1 MKENLL
7 KRHWNIIYCA
17 PMVCGILAIVL
28 SVVFNPVFVGRYI
41 SSDHDLEGRTVK
53 NIYLLE
59 GFTFFI
65 GLSLILLSRALRVH
79 SEKKEKIVTNFLM
92 LCGSIAF
99 TLVLLEIGLKVV
111 NRYVMPLNRQR
122 HAFFQYDDVLGWTQ
136 KSNKTSYFKTTRV
149 QINSKGLR
157 DEETPY
163 QKPDGEFRML
173 FLGDSQLFG
182 DGVEAEETFV
192 SLLETELNSVQAI
205 NAGVIGYGTDQ
216 QLLFLK
222 REGIKYSPD
231 LIIVAMNAYDFHDN
245 ISKTIRSGYSK
256 PVFKIKGDELLLTN
270 VPVPQFDIVERIN
283 RRFADMS
290 YLYHFA
296 SVGVGSIM
304 NRGIEEEG
312 RREVAPDSIL
322 LKGSQMEEAL
332 SITKRILK
340 EIAQEGRKV
349 NAQTVVVFLPYQ
361 MDFGSDLNYKQT
373 IDTLCQGLDAYSKA
387 NDFLFMDIR
396 SELAPHYQ
404 PSIYRDTMHF
414 SAEGHQI
421 VAGILLK
428 NLIGSQLIPEVHRK

>member
-17 PMVCGILAIVL
+17 PIVCGILAIVL

-41 SSDHDLEGRTVK
+41 SSDHDLEGRTIK
-53 NIYLLE
+53 NIYILE

-65 GLSLILLSRALRVH
+65 GLSLIVLSRALRVH

-99 TLVLLEIGLKVV
+99 TLVLLEIGLKIV
-111 NRYVMPLNRQR
+111 NRYVMPFNRQR

-163 QKPDGEFRML
+163 QKPEGEFRVL

-182 DGVEAEETFV
+182 DGVEADETFV

-231 LIIVAMNAYDFHDN
+231 LVIVAMNAYDFQDN
-245 ISKTIRSGYSK
+245 ISETIRSGYSK

-283 RRFADMS
+283 RQLNDMS
-290 YLYHFA
+290 YLYYFA
-296 SVGVGSIM
+296 SVGFGSIV
-304 NRGIEEEG
+304 NRSTEGEG
-312 RREVAPDSIL
+312 RGYDPDSIL
-322 LKGSQMEEAL
+322 LKGSQMEDAL
-332 SITKRILK
+332 AVTKRILK

-349 NAQTVVVFLPYQ
+349 NAPTVVVCLPYQ
-361 MDFGSDLNYKQT
+361 MDFGSVPNYKQT

-428 NLIGSQLIPEVHRK
+428 NLIGLNLIPKAHRK